1 MKTKKALFM
10 FSLIAALFLVTS
22 QVIAAPQTFEAKKT
36 PGVVATQKVDKQA
49 TKEADKATKM
59 AEKQATKSVDKQ
71 ATKMAEKQ
79 ATKEVKNLKGKN
91 ENYKGILTA
100 VDASN
105 ITLVLKDGTEITI
118 ALTTETRIK
127 IPTNKEA
134 TVNDLVAGMKVKV
147 QAIRGQDDSLTA
159 KSVVLVPGKP
169 LKTRNVGIVT
179 DYLAGTSI
187 TIQAKDGQLYTFL
200 LTEETKILPTER
212 LDLLVIGAR
221 VTIISPRDVTSMEQ
235 TATGI
240 VIHPADTEE

>member
-36 PGVVATQKVDKQA
+36 PGVVAAQKVDKQA

-79 ATKEVKNLKGKN
+79 ATKEIKDLKGKK

-105 ITLVLKDGTEITI
+105 ITLALKDGAEITI
-118 ALTTETRIK
+118 ALTAETLIK
-127 IPTNKEA
+127 IPTNNKA
-134 TVNDLVAGMKVKV
+134 TVDDLVAGMKVKV
-147 QAIRGQDDSLTA
+147 QAIRGQDDSLAA
-159 KSVVLVPGKP
+159 KSVTLIPGKP
-169 LKTRNVGIVT
+169 IKTHNVGIVT

-187 TIQAKDGQLYTFL
+187 TIRAKDGQLYAFL
-200 LTEETKILPTER
+200 LTEETKILPAER
-212 LDLLVIGAR
+212 LDLLVVGAR
-221 VTIISPRDVTSMEQ
+221 VTISSPRDVTSMEQ